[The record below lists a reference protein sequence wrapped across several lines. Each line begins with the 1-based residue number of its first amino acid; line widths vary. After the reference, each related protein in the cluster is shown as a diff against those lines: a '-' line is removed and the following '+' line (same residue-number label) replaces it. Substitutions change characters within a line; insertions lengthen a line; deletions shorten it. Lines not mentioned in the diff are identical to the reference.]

1 MSQQEKIQLTIRC
14 ALQTFSDY
22 NVECFE
28 NWTVLQLKE
37 HLTQICDFNPE
48 VERQRLI
55 YAGHCLKNEQTI
67 KDVLKQQRDGMPRSP
82 DEQLEKQVIHMV
94 YTGKVAS
101 PTVRHRSAAAS
112 SAGSSS
118 STGHRNSSQIPVNNG
133 TGNPMP
139 MPFPTNNFYP
149 TQQQDQ
155 QQAWMNAYQQYISQ
169 MMPLYQ
175 NAVGMPYGGVQW
187 PMWNPLSQAAF
198 AQQAV
203 FAQFSNA
210 AAFGQQLPPIQQQ
223 QQVPLQMPI
232 VANVQQNN
240 EPRAAP
246 DFLDIIYK
254 SIRFILLGMV
264 LLLYSS
270 IERFVFVLAMIGLF
284 WLVNIFRGRQQ
295 RAREAAAGEA
305 RPGEVNNREAQN
317 GQQQQ
322 EEIQNEGNQQ
332 PTTEQQQPTPVNNSG
347 NSAWSIFWG
356 TFQAFFTS
364 LIPENQAPLDVN

>member
-48 VERQRLI
+48 IERQRLI

-94 YTGKVAS
+94 YTGDVAA
-101 PTVRHRSAAAS
+101 PNVRHRSAATT
-112 SAGSSS
+112 SAGSSLS
-118 STGHRNSSQIPVNNG
+118 NGQNASQIPANHASI
-133 TGNPMP
+133 PMA

-149 TQQQDQ
+149 TQHQDQ
-155 QQAWMNAYQQYISQ
+155 QQAWMNAYQQYVSQ

-210 AAFGQQLPPIQQQ
+210 AAFGQQFPPIQH
-223 QQVPLQMPI
+223 QQVPPQMPL
-232 VANVQQNN
+232 VANMQQNN

-270 IERFVFVLAMIGLF
+270 IERFAFVLAMVGLF
-284 WLVNIFRGRQQ
+284 WLVNAFRGRQQ
-295 RAREAAAGEA
+295 RAREERAAAEA
-305 RPGEVNNREAQN
+305 RAREVNREAQN
-317 GQQQQ
+317 GQQPP
-322 EEIQNEGNQQ
+322 ETQNEGNQQ
-332 PTTEQQQPTPVNNSG
+332 PPITEQQPTPNNVA
-347 NSAWSIFWG
+347 NNAWSIFWG